1 MSHVGGGD
9 TGKQASSAAKV
20 LFSVAAMAE
29 FLVSSAQLRGAQ
41 QWAGAPGVL
50 QDPSPDMTGVSP
62 VHAAPGWIPS
72 NLGYLLFLE
81 ILEATN

>member
-1 MSHVGGGD
+1 MAVTQGNRPVQLPRFCS
-9 TGKQASSAAKV
+9 
-20 LFSVAAMAE
+20 SVAAMAE